1 MAKSGH
7 FRFDGGA
14 ATYWGTALLATLI
27 TLFTV
32 GICYPFSLVLRE
44 RWKAKHTYIDG
55 RQLVFDGSAWAL
67 FGNWLKWVLFT
78 VLTVGIYS
86 FWVRPKLTQWII
98 ENTDFAPVSNAG
110 PGAQALPQSVAVDG
124 NPTTSIASAA
134 VLPALVATP
143 IAIEQLAAQPE
154 RILVAER
161 TSTFAESATE
171 SHGPAA
177 AGWYPDPLN
186 ATQWKY
192 FDGQTWTD
200 HTSPM

>member
-1 MAKSGH
+1 MRFKS
-7 FRFDGGA
+7 DGGV
-14 ATYWGTALLATLI
+14 ATYWGTAFLATLI

-44 RWKAKHTYIDG
+44 RWKAKYTYIDG

-124 NPTTSIASAA
+124 NPTTPIASAA
-134 VLPALVATP
+134 VLPALVAAP
-143 IAIEQLAAQPE
+143 IAIEQFAAQPE
-154 RILVAER
+154 RILVAEP
-161 TSTFAESATE
+161 TSAVVESATE
-171 SHGPAA
+171 SQGPAA

-192 FDGQTWTD
+192 FDGQTWTNR
-200 HTSPM
+200 TSPM

>member
-14 ATYWGTALLATLI
+14 ATYWGTAFLATLI
-27 TLFTV
+27 TLFTA

-124 NPTTSIASAA
+124 NPTTAIASAA
-134 VLPALVATP
+134 VPPALVAAP
-143 IAIEQLAAQPE
+143 IAIEQLAAQTE
-154 RILVAER
+154 RILVAVR

-171 SHGPAA
+171 SQGPAA